1 MSAIPWKKGVKDGGH
16 YFGAT
21 IIDNILNT
29 VIYSEDACKRI
40 YKLFIKKK
48 YNQTPTSQISW
59 PCPVKKRDHDYITV
73 ISQTSHKFEVIIKT
87 SQ

>member
-1 MSAIPWKKGVKDGGH
+1 MSAIQWKKGVKDGGH

-40 YKLFIKKK
+40 YKLIIKKK

-59 PCPVKKRDHDYITV
+59 PWEYENDNIELSWNIYIY
-73 ISQTSHKFEVIIKT
+73 IYI
-87 SQ
+87 